1 MPEER
6 RKRWSATGP
15 GQAAWFWAEPGAHAL
30 LLVAMKGDFHGRI
43 EGNPA
48 VSVRTRP
55 VQLEKGGYLPDM
67 EPPPPPP

>member
-1 MPEER
+1 
-6 RKRWSATGP
+6 
-15 GQAAWFWAEPGAHAL
+15 
-30 LLVAMKGDFHGRI
+30 MKGDFHGRI